1 MATHTTARKQ
11 PNYLAMTFTICFV
24 CFIILIQFPLIFITP
39 ILEYKKIILFK
50 EYNLPINENV
60 EYSYFIL
67 LLFQISLTITLCF
80 CCCYNNVKQ
89 LNWKFSVATSLWI
102 IVPIVYTYKTIG
114 ELGDVPIF
122 CPSNYKYS
130 FPRLQF
136 ICQIRI
142 SNIICMWLM
151 FISTI
156 LATFAMHIP
165 ESKYNEWFGFGIEDN
180 DSEKSEKVDKE
191 SKNIKK

>member
-60 EYSYFIL
+60 EY
-67 LLFQISLTITLCF
+67 
-80 CCCYNNVKQ
+80 
-89 LNWKFSVATSLWI
+89 SVATSLWI